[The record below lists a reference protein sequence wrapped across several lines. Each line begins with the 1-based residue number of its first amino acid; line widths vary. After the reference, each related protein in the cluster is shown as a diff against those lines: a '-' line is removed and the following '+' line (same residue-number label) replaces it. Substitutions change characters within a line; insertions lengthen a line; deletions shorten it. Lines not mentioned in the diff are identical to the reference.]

1 MPTWKTHIKIARELL
16 KNLDLSETDQELFL
30 IGNILPDINN
40 SYVVKDIKVKIDHQ
54 KTHYVYDE
62 IPSYQRF
69 YNEYKDKMNNYIVLG
84 YFVHLYVDYFWN
96 DYFYK
101 KYTLNISKDKIRKIK
116 QIDFLVYANKF
127 INEKLYLN
135 NYDYILDNSKL
146 ISNISI
152 SKEDLINV
160 LNYFNNLELSVLNY
174 TIMNEKELDILFNNT
189 LVNLQKYINFDIIK

>member
-40 SYVVKDIKVKIDHQ
+40 LYVVKDIKVQIEHSI
-54 KTHYVYDE
+54 THYVYDE

-101 KYTLNISKDKIRKIK
+101 KNNLNISKDKIRKIK
-116 QIDFLVYANKF
+116 QTDFLVYANKF

-160 LNYFNNLELSVLNY
+160 LNYFNNLKPTGLKYAIL
-174 TIMNEKELDILFNNT
+174 NEKELDILFNNT
-189 LVNLQKYINFDIIK
+189 LVNLQKYIYSDIIK

>member
-40 SYVVKDIKVKIDHQ
+40 LYVVKDIKVQIEHSI
-54 KTHYVYDE
+54 THYVYDE

-101 KYTLNISKDKIRKIK
+101 KNNLNISKDKIRKIK
-116 QIDFLVYANKF
+116 QTDFLVYANKF

-160 LNYFNNLELSVLNY
+160 LNYFNNLKPTDLKYAIL
-174 TIMNEKELDILFNNT
+174 NEKELDILFNNT
-189 LVNLQKYINFDIIK
+189 LVNLQKYIYSDIIK

>member
-16 KNLDLSETDQELFL
+16 KNLDLNETDQELFL

-101 KYTLNISKDKIRKIK
+101 KYNLNISKDKIRKIK
-116 QIDFLVYANKF
+116 QKDFLVYANKF